1 MVQLRSPRGNLGSAD
16 KDAPF
21 KARMKRLDLHSVPD
35 KEFLVHTYYGAI
47 LSTIF
52 AISTA
57 ILIHSEYVYNL
68 SPSLRETV
76 HVNPTFETD
85 PKYLATGGHNAWL
98 GRSQQPSGRKLL
110 EVEFDITLEQVPCSL
125 LSVDAQDPM
134 GETQSL
140 HIDRATHRVFKHRL
154 SKDGVQ
160 LGKDSVLETG
170 LTYVHEHHLEADL
183 GRKHNP
189 DGAKGR
195 GMNHKKHPNNG
206 APHAGHI
213 GNGAKRNR
221 PHDGDDIDDMYDLDD
236 DTDDDADDFFDS
248 DGHEDG
254 RGDKLADK
262 AALKSIRHKLKGDSC
277 GSCHGAGEVGEC
289 CQTCEDVKRAY
300 IAKNWHFD
308 GTMDIKQCM
317 DENVVEGKDEGCRV
331 HGFVGLDP
339 GGGNLHLAPGRDL
352 ENFGD
357 PSDMRKAKPE
367 DKKPKTADVSI
378 FDQLT
383 SMLLHAFETFNVTH
397 SVNKFRFGT
406 TFPGGINQLDTER
419 RVIGERHSMHQY
431 YVKVVPT
438 TYTFLNGTSIHTNQY
453 SVTEHTRHVSPGS
466 SKGLP
471 GIFFFYEVSPMHV
484 SIEESRRGYIH
495 FLTAVCAVVGG
506 VFSLLRA
513 FDGFIFHS
521 GSVGKRSASNGPQSS
536 KFSPTG
542 TLMK

>member
-21 KARMKRLDLHSVPD
+21 KARMKRLDIHSVPD

-57 ILIHSEYVYNL
+57 ILIRSEYIYNL
-68 SPSLRETV
+68 SPTLRETV

-160 LGKDSVLETG
+160 IGKDSVLETG

-183 GRKHNP
+183 GMKHNP
-189 DGAKGR
+189 DAAAKGR
-195 GMNHKKHPNNG
+195 GMNHQKHPSTG
-206 APHAGHI
+206 TSAGHL
-213 GNGAKRNR
+213 GYGEKRNR
-221 PHDGDDIDDMYDLDD
+221 PHEGDDIDDMYDLDD
-236 DTDDDADDFFDS
+236 DTDDDVDDIFDS
-248 DGHEDG
+248 EEGMPSRED
-254 RGDKLADK
+254 KETEE
-262 AALKSIRHKLKGDSC
+262 AALKSIRHKLKDDAC

-289 CQTCEDVKRAY
+289 CQTCDDVKRAY

-308 GTMDIKQCM
+308 GTMDIKQCNG
-317 DENVVEGKDEGCRV
+317 DSSPEEGKEEGCRV

-357 PSDMRKAKPE
+357 PTDLTKLKPE
-367 DKKPKTADVSI
+367 DRPKKADINI

-383 SMLLHAFETFNVTH
+383 SMLSHAFETFNVTH

-406 TFPGGINQLDTER
+406 TFPGGVNQLDKER

-438 TYTFLNGTSIHTNQY
+438 TYTFLNGESCGRIGSLSI
-453 SVTEHTRHVSPGS
+453 
-466 SKGLP
+466 
-471 GIFFFYEVSPMHV
+471 
-484 SIEESRRGYIH
+484 
-495 FLTAVCAVVGG
+495 A
-506 VFSLLRA
+506 
-513 FDGFIFHS
+513 
-521 GSVGKRSASNGPQSS
+521 
-536 KFSPTG
+536 
-542 TLMK
+542 